1 MKAAAYDMAG
11 DPEVLRYVDV
21 PDPVCPDDGLVIR
34 VKAVSVEGG
43 DTINRAT
50 QAPPHTAY
58 VVGYAAAG
66 EVVEVGRDVR
76 GFHVGQAVT
85 TMGMD
90 GSHAELR
97 AVSAKTTW
105 LLPEGLDSGVA
116 AAIPIAFGTAHQC
129 LHAAGKLSRGE
140 TVLVQGGAGGVG
152 IAMIQLAKLGGGRV
166 IATVSGKE
174 RTDRLMRLGL
184 DAAIDHRT
192 EDVAETARHL
202 TGGSGVD
209 LAVDPVGGSTL
220 ASSIASL
227 KPHGRLVFVG
237 NAGGGELTLDLWPAM
252 MANLSLTGVFMGT
265 EFEKGSVYRNVADLL
280 AQAAQGEIEVI
291 IDKRFALA
299 EAVQAHRY
307 IAENQVFGRVLL
319 IP

>member
-1 MKAAAYDMAG
+1 MKAAAYDTAG
-11 DPEVLRYVDV
+11 DPEVLQYVDM
-21 PDPVCPDDGLVIR
+21 PDPVCPNDGLVIR

-50 QAPPHTAY
+50 QAPPHAAY

-76 GFHVGQAVT
+76 GFHVDQAVT

-90 GSHAELR
+90 GSHAQLR
-97 AVSAKTTW
+97 AVSAKTSW
-105 LLPEGLDSGVA
+105 VLPEGLDFGVA

-129 LHAAGKLSRGE
+129 LHAAGRLRQGE
-140 TVLVQGGAGGVG
+140 SVLVQGGAGGVG
-152 IAMIQLAKLGGGRV
+152 IALVQLAKLCGARV

-184 DAAIDHRT
+184 DAAIDHRV
-192 EDVAETARHL
+192 EDVVEAVRRL
-202 TGGSGVD
+202 TGGDGVD
-209 LAVDPVGGSTL
+209 LVVDPVGGSTL
-220 ASSIASL
+220 ASSLASL

-252 MANLSLTGVFMGT
+252 MGSLSLTGVFMGT
-265 EFEKGSVYRNVADLL
+265 EFDKEPVRLNVAELL
-280 AQAAQGEIEVI
+280 GQAARGEIEVI
-291 IDKRFALA
+291 IDRSFALA
-299 EAVQAHRY
+299 EAAQAHRY